1 MEITFENVTLCRS
14 QCRTCW
20 YHCRLGD
27 SDKLIVES
35 CKGRQ
40 RSLAGI
46 DFLLDFYN
54 HHESHTRIYRRLE
67 EDEVPNAFEAVAFV
81 EVSSLCVEHEVLLVV
96 VELVPSFGHAV
107 LFAE

>member
-1 MEITFENVTLCRS
+1 M
-14 QCRTCW
+14 
-20 YHCRLGD
+20 
-27 SDKLIVES
+27 
-35 CKGRQ
+35 
-40 RSLAGI
+40 
-46 DFLLDFYN
+46 DFYN

-107 LFAE
+107 LFAGECRDWQRVTESD